1 MAIDALS
8 QLESRRLLEI
18 QEIQL
23 ELMRD
28 VAGKNSTDDHRR
40 LLRKNSSRRADSITP

>member
-23 ELMRD
+23 ELMR
-28 VAGKNSTDDHRR
+28 
-40 LLRKNSSRRADSITP
+40 LLQKNSSRRAESITP